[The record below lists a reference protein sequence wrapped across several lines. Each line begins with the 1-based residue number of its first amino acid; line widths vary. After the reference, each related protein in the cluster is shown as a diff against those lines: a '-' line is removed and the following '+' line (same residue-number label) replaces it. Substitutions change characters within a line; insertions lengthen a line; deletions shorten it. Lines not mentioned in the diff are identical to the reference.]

1 VADAVRV
8 IEYQVLPWADLDGMG
23 DLPVRLKS
31 TMGESP
37 HVGILRCV
45 TQGGRKVTFAGDANA
60 TNLLVKTGE
69 ASNPAGALIAK
80 REFPVMM
87 EGWPFRTAAAR

>member
-1 VADAVRV
+1 MRV

-23 DLPVRLKS
+23 DLPVMLKNA
-31 TMGESP
+31 MGESP
-37 HVGILRCV
+37 QVGILRCV
-45 TQGGRKVTFAGDANA
+45 TRSGRKVTFAGDADA
-60 TNLLVKTGE
+60 TNVLVKTGQ

-87 EGWPFRTAAAR
+87 EGWPFRTAGC